1 MHLEKH
7 SAHFDKGSTVI
18 VANVSPVTMVSLYTL
33 QLLGTS
39 IIGSQLQ
46 SIKVPGL
53 NSQLNF
59 RVWLVD
65 CAGAGEM
72 RFKPVTAG

>member
-1 MHLEKH
+1 
-7 SAHFDKGSTVI
+7 
-18 VANVSPVTMVSLYTL
+18 MVSLYTL

-59 RVWLVD
+59 RVWLAD
-65 CAGAGEM
+65 RAGAGEM